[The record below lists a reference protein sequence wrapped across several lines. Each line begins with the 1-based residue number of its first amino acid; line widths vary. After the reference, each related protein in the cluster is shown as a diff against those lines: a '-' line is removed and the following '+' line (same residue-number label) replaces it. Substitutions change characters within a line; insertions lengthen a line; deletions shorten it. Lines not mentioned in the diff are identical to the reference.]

1 MNFKGWLRGS
11 VNPEWCMSYELEMGC
26 RGGVGGGASGRG
38 GAAEGGVN
46 VVAGVRPGPEPDDC
60 CY

>member
-1 MNFKGWLRGS
+1 M
-11 VNPEWCMSYELEMGC
+11 VHELEMGC

-46 VVAGVRPGPEPDDC
+46 VGAGVRPGPELDNSFSPLLLMHLFLG
-60 CY
+60 